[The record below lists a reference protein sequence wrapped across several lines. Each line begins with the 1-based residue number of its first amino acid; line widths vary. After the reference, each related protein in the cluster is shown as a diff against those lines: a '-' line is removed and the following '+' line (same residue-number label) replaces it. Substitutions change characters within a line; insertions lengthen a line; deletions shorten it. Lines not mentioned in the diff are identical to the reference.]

1 MFYPSSHLSQKGLEV
16 ISDPLLLTL
25 VLVLVMFV
33 FLLSSIWIALSLILT
48 AIFGMLIY
56 DVKLPPAI
64 SIFDKIG
71 DLLSSSLYDSLN
83 SWSLAALPLF
93 ILMGELLY
101 RSSISDRLLSG
112 LLPWLGKIPG
122 RLLHINVVACSLFAA
137 VSGSSAATTATVGK
151 ITLNELKKRG
161 YKKSLAIGSLAGSGT
176 LGFLIP
182 PSLIMI
188 IYGVLADVS
197 IGKLFIAGIMPGL
210 LLAFSYSMYIIIISL
225 IDKEVVPKSSE
236 SFTMSQKLASLKDL
250 IPTFLL
256 ITLVL
261 GSIYGGFA
269 TPTEAAALGVVGAL
283 VLTIYFKTFS
293 LTLLKESLFNSVKTT
308 VMISFIIAAA
318 GFLSQVV
325 GFLGIARAIS
335 EYIASLNLSP
345 YHLILVV
352 GVMYLILGM
361 ILDGI
366 SIVVMTLPIV
376 LPIITQAGFEP
387 LWFGIF
393 LVFMVE
399 LSQVTPPVGFS
410 LFVIQSISNEKIEY
424 IVKATFPFFLI
435 MLFIVFVVTLFPQI
449 ATYLPSLMVA
459 SY

>member
-1 MFYPSSHLSQKGLEV
+1 MLTIVLMVIMFA
-16 ISDPLLLTL
+16 
-25 VLVLVMFV
+25 
-33 FLLSSIWIALSLILT
+33 FLLSSIWIAVSLMLT
-48 AIFGMLIY
+48 GVAGMLIY
-56 DVKLPPAI
+56 KVHLPPSI

-71 DLLSSSLYDSLN
+71 DLISSSLYDSLN

-93 ILMGELLY
+93 ILMGEILY
-101 RSSISDRLLSG
+101 RSSISDKLLTG
-112 LLPWLGKIPG
+112 LMPWLGKIPG
-122 RLLHINVVACSLFAA
+122 KLLHINVAACSLFAA

-197 IGKLFIAGIMPGL
+197 IGKLFIAGILPGI
-210 LLAFSYSMYIIIISL
+210 LLATLYSGYIMIVSSL
-225 IDKEVVPKSSE
+225 DKSAVPKSDEEFSW
-236 SFTMSQKLASLKDL
+236 SDKVKSLKDL

-256 ITLVL
+256 IALVL

-269 TPTEAAALGVVGAL
+269 TPTEAAALGVVGSIILA
-283 VLTIYFKTFS
+283 IYFKTFG
-293 LTLLKESLFNSVKTT
+293 LKLFKESLFNSVKTT
-308 VMISFIIAAA
+308 VMISFIIAGA

-335 EYIASLNLSP
+335 EYIASLHLSP
-345 YHLILVV
+345 YHLIIVV
-352 GVMYLILGM
+352 GIMYIFLGM

-376 LPIITQAGFEP
+376 LPIVTAAGFNP

-410 LFVIQSISNEKIEY
+410 LFVIQSISGEKIEY
-424 IVKATFPFFLI
+424 IVKATLPFFFI
-435 MLFIVFVVTLFPQI
+435 MLLAVAIITIFPDI
-449 ATYLPSLMVA
+449 AFYLPNQMIGK
-459 SY
+459 